1 MSYGDGFLRRL
12 AGESEVMEMK
22 HIEIERKFLVKSLPD
37 NLASYPSKRFVQGYL
52 STDPV
57 LRVRRE
63 GGEYFVTY
71 KSRGLME
78 HEEYNLPLT
87 KEAYEHLIQKADGI
101 VIEKMRYFIPDKD
114 GLTIEMDVFGG
125 ELDPLILAEVEFDSA
140 GQADAYVPPEW
151 FGREVTDDTAYHNST
166 MSKKGLPEE
175 ERRKRTMKKMG
186 IFMADGCEEIEALTV
201 VDILR
206 RADIEI
212 DMISI
217 TGKLQVTGS
226 HGITFTCDRL
236 TSEVDFAAYDGLV
249 LPGGM
254 PGTTSLGAHKT
265 VVEQIKSFA
274 KEGKLVSAI
283 CAAPSVLGDNDILQ
297 GKKATCHPGFEDRM
311 AGADVVTEP
320 VAADGNVITSRGMGT
335 AIPFALE
342 IVKYLGEAAKADEIR
357 EAIVF

>member
-1 MSYGDGFLRRL
+1 M
-12 AGESEVMEMK
+12 ANM
-22 HIEIERKFLVKSLPD
+22 EIERKFLIKSLPE

-166 MSKKGLPEE
+166 MSKKGLPEK
-175 ERRKRTMKKMG
+175 ERRKSMKKIG

-206 RADIEI
+206 RAEIGI

-217 TGKLQVTGS
+217 TGKQQVTGS
-226 HGITFTCDRL
+226 HGITFVCDRL
-236 TSEVDFAAYDGLV
+236 ISEADFSSYDGLV

-297 GKKATCHPGFEDRM
+297 GKKATCHPGFEDRL

-335 AIPFALE
+335 AIPFALS
-342 IVKYLGEAAKADEIR
+342 IVEYLGEEAKAAEIR
-357 EAIVF
+357 EAIVY